1 MKLEEFFVMKDF
13 EIVTVMSTYT
23 YPFYSFSI
31 SFSSSYFSFFP
42 FIIEVYMYMSFYSF
56 LGFFFEVIRIKI
68 GCVNTRTKNREHI
81 SNYKKRSRN
90 KTLTETL
97 KLDWIMFF
105 RIKYILFRLL
115 LIHQNRKIHMKG
127 IKSSKSDFL
136 NTLFLF

>member
-1 MKLEEFFVMKDF
+1 MSYLYIFFLF
-13 EIVTVMSTYT
+13 RFLFLSRLH
-23 YPFYSFSI
+23 I
-31 SFSSSYFSFFP
+31 SH
-42 FIIEVYMYMSFYSF
+42 SF
-56 LGFFFEVIRIKI
+56 LLLSKYICTRLFIHSLGFFEVIRIKI

-105 RIKYILFRLL
+105 RIKHILFRLL

-127 IKSSKSDFL
+127 IKSSKSDFF